1 MFAWSKPSEQ
11 APAEGASPS
20 EVARYVED
28 LYGEFLWELADT
40 EKKAFLHG
48 LCKQKGWRL
57 NDVARCLGQG
67 PLAVVA
73 GDVSPVKDAADQ
85 PNPVAVG
92 VVASPFQHA
101 EVLFIN
107 GASLVEVTIYL
118 QSAGCHL
125 FDIGRFLRSR
135 GVTTEELHHA
145 VRGVLQT
152 DLPDVLRGMVSERP
166 ALPFPE
172 ALPTFDGSY
181 RQKLE
186 VTEPATHLLA
196 RSGVGGGR
204 AEERA
209 HPARH
214 VRERPRSNQGQPRGP
229 TPARHHHQE
238 HDAPYPPPSGLM
250 GPMEAGE
257 GDWDHALGGVRAAA
271 VCCGRH
277 DG

>member
-92 VVASPFQHA
+92 VVAEPLPARRSAIHQRSKPRGGHHLSPVSGLPPLRHWPIPP
-101 EVLFIN
+101 VTGRYHR
-107 GASLVEVTIYL
+107 GATPC
-118 QSAGCHL
+118 SAW
-125 FDIGRFLRSR
+125 
-135 GVTTEELHHA
+135 
-145 VRGVLQT
+145 
-152 DLPDVLRGMVSERP
+152 RP
-166 ALPFPE
+166 A
-172 ALPTFDGSY
+172 DG
-181 RQKLE
+181 
-186 VTEPATHLLA
+186 
-196 RSGVGGGR
+196 
-204 AEERA
+204 
-209 HPARH
+209 
-214 VRERPRSNQGQPRGP
+214 
-229 TPARHHHQE
+229 
-238 HDAPYPPPSGLM
+238 PP
-250 GPMEAGE
+250 
-257 GDWDHALGGVRAAA
+257 
-271 VCCGRH
+271 
-277 DG
+277 